1 MIFIGLTS
9 GLVVVYLAG
18 SALMEHTTSIYA
30 PIGRIDSSNA
40 AAAEAEML
48 TKIKEGSPLLIIDLQ
63 RLDYL
68 SSAGLRVLLLA
79 AKTCRAGGGKAV
91 IQQAAPAVR
100 DVLKMSGFD
109 KIIPMLDSRDDAL
122 AALSA

>member
-1 MIFIGLTS
+1 
-9 GLVVVYLAG
+9 
-18 SALMEHTTSIYA
+18 MEHTTSIYA